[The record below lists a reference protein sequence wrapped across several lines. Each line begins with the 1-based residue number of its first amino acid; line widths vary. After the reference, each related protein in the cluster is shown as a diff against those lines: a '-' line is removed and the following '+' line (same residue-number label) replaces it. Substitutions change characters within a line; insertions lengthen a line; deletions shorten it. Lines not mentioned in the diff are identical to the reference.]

1 LWLDLPWVLPC
12 AKLSHLPP
20 ARRQLLSELFWL
32 TNRKPLL
39 GSTQSGPVP
48 LESSSNEPDFIAR
61 YQNSVARVS
70 SLKRLVQVQ
79 FATFFH
85 PRDVVSEVPR
95 ASYPPGDIGVLPG
108 MITERHI
115 AAERSAVSATAN
127 SAKKLN
133 PAAIAWYRVIIAHSP
148 VRASEHYQS

>member
-1 LWLDLPWVLPC
+1 LHRLPRVSLWLDLPWVLPC

-48 LESSSNEPDFIAR
+48 LESSSNEPDFTAR

-85 PRDVVSEVPR
+85 PRDVVSEVPW

-115 AAERSAVSATAN
+115 AAERFCGVGDRKQCKEAQPCRNRMV
-127 SAKKLN
+127 
-133 PAAIAWYRVIIAHSP
+133 
-148 VRASEHYQS
+148 